1 MNCIRR
7 GGNVF
12 LIVFKTRHA
21 LLLPG
26 GRILRPPCGRNQD
39 AEQARRISDSW
50 PQTRHDRERELIQ
63 VRTQPRV
70 VRVREQS
77 AHADIPRQRAELQSV
92 HNRDSKTASAG
103 SGQALALDARRPNT
117 VRVRGLVTNM
127 SVACLGTFPA
137 LQRAM
142 DCPRSRIVP
151 DFAPAVSFPLHIH
164 MIPSYGHV

>member
-12 LIVFKTRHA
+12 RIVFKTRHA

-26 GRILRPPCGRNQD
+26 GRILRPPCGRNQG

-50 PQTRHDRERELIQ
+50 PQTRLGHERDLIQ
-63 VRTQPRV
+63 VRTQSRV

-77 AHADIPRQRAELQSV
+77 AHADIPRQRAGLQLV
-92 HNRDSKTASAG
+92 QNHDSKTVSVG
-103 SGQALALDARRPNT
+103 SGQALALDARCPNT
-117 VRVRGLVTNM
+117 VRVRGLSTNM
-127 SVACLGTFPA
+127 SMVCPGAFPA

-142 DCPRSRIVP
+142 DCPRSRIVA
-151 DFAPAVSFPLHIH
+151 DFVPAVSFLLHIQ